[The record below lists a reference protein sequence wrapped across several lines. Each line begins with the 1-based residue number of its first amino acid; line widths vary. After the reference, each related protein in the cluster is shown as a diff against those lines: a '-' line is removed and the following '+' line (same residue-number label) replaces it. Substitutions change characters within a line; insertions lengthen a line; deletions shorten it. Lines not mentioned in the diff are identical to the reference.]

1 MRLSTN
7 LRCHWKLLPGEFEEF
22 EIEEPCSS
30 PEKQLLRHRKAIYN
44 RTSSCVE
51 KGDVVVV
58 VVAAAVT
65 SVTAV
70 AAAVASAAVAAAAAA
85 AAVAPVA
92 PVAAAGVVEAA
103 EEAL

>member
-51 KGDVVVV
+51 KGDAVVVV
-58 VVAAAVT
+58 VVAAVAVT
-65 SVTAV
+65 AVTAV

-85 AAVAPVA
+85 VAVA